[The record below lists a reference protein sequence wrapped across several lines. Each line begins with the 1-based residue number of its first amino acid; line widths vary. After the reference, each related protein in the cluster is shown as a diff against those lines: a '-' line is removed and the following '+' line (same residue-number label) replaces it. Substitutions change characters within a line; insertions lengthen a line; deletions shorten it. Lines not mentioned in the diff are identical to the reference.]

1 MILNTTAEFEFM
13 QNHLRTGNFAFQSDL
28 AYSMSNSRIADLRA
42 DKLAGTHFGAA
53 ANRIRQD
60 ES

>member
-28 AYSMSNSRIADLRA
+28 AYSMSNSRVAD
-42 DKLAGTHFGAA
+42 THFGAA